1 MKKFKGISL
10 KRVLAITIIAS
21 VGLLSGCAGA
31 PGAIAVQDNV
41 NLLTYEQL
49 SKQIENTVVMD
60 ETLLNKKARWAGKI
74 VSVQNNQEFSKLT
87 ISYYPSS
94 ANGRPNTNEQS
105 SGQFVAIVQG
115 YVEPRVFAKGRLVTV
130 LGDTIE
136 PLEHPSLFADGLYMW
151 KDINQVRN
159 DPANMIA
166 IASDKRGHLNN
177 PRSQSPFS
185 RDEIGDNI
193 QSSYEITDNNGDSQ
207 SIIVDESQD
216 PR

>member
-74 VSVQNNQEFSKLT
+74 VSVRIIRSFQSLPYLT
-87 ISYYPSS
+87 TQAPPMVALIQTNKAADNSLPSCK
-94 ANGRPNTNEQS
+94 AMS
-105 SGQFVAIVQG
+105 SR
-115 YVEPRVFAKGRLVTV
+115 EC
-130 LGDTIE
+130 
-136 PLEHPSLFADGLYMW
+136 
-151 KDINQVRN
+151 
-159 DPANMIA
+159 
-166 IASDKRGHLNN
+166 
-177 PRSQSPFS
+177 SQK
-185 RDEIGDNI
+185 EGW
-193 QSSYEITDNNGDSQ
+193 
-207 SIIVDESQD
+207 
-216 PR
+216 